1 MILHSTK
8 DLAAMSIN
16 QRKKLG
22 LTQIEVADRVGLTQ
36 KTISAFENRPES
48 VMLATAL
55 LILSSLELELELIP
69 KNNGPSKISKW
80 NQEW

>member
-1 MILHSTK
+1 MT
-8 DLAAMSIN
+8 

-22 LTQIEVADRVGLTQ
+22 LTQIEVANKVGLTQ

-48 VMLATAL
+48 VMLATAF
-55 LILSSLELELELIP
+55 LILSSLELELELLQ
-69 KNNGPSKISKW
+69 KNKRKLENSKW